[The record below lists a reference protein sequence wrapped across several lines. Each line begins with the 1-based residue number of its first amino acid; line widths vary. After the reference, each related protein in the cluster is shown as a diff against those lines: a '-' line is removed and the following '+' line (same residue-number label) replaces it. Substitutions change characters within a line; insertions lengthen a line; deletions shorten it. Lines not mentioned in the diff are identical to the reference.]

1 MSQCIRHLLWRG
13 LVAVGLVAVGIGSGL
28 GLAGDPA
35 VVRGDARCDA
45 PATLHA
51 VVEPAATAPAP
62 PATST

>member
-13 LVAVGLVAVGIGSGL
+13 LVAVALVAVGVGSGL

-35 VVRGDARCDA
+35 VVRGDQRCDA

-51 VVEPAATAPAP
+51 WSAPEARETPADP
-62 PATST
+62 S

>member
-13 LVAVGLVAVGIGSGL
+13 LVAVALVAVGVGSGL

-35 VVRGDARCDA
+35 VVRSDQRCDA

-51 VVEPAATAPAP
+51 VADPGANARP
-62 PATST
+62 PVASAS